1 MRKRTLPLALGITV
15 VIGLL
20 TAPAAHAAFSV
31 AEIAFPGGAVTFYSG
46 FTGAGT
52 SIRFTFDDTCDPPG
66 TCDAQTTF
74 SLRLREQ
81 GGPTVYSESVT
92 INPAVTDS
100 PHTVPFDWA
109 ALHTNVQKK
118 YEVAVFQN
126 GVATPKRVRAFTLK
140 PYLVNITSISPD
152 PFFPTID
159 DGFKDTTT
167 ISYHLAANSNPVE
180 VIIKSGSTE
189 LVHQTRPNLVA
200 RTQPYVFTW
209 DGENAANEVQPE
221 GVYTVIVQATDSG
234 QVFYSTQSTI
244 TLDRFFPATGSKVQ
258 EGTAFHHRG
267 TITVLRAGGNCTL
280 ARLNTPK
287 DLRINCSNARVRVYW
302 RWTLGE
308 PDAAIQ
314 SQTFNLVAVPG
325 YTCGATTG
333 RTGNDT
339 WIQVGAVGQRRCRVD
354 KARITYSFTDES

>member
-1 MRKRTLPLALGITV
+1 MRKRTIPLALGITV

-31 AEIAFPGGAVTFYSG
+31 ADISFPHGAVTFYSG
-46 FTGAGT
+46 FTGVGT
-52 SIRFTFDDTCDPPG
+52 DIRFTFNDFTSAQPG
-66 TCDAQTTF
+66 MDNTTQF
-74 SLRLREQ
+74 QLRLREQ
-81 GGPTVYSESVT
+81 GGGNVHVETVT
-92 INPAVTDS
+92 ITPSTQTS
-100 PHTVPFDWA
+100 PRTIPFDWP
-109 ALHTNVQKK
+109 ALTTNVQKK
-118 YEVAVFQN
+118 YEVAVFQGN
-126 GVATPKRVRAFTLK
+126 TQKRVRAFTLK
-140 PYLVNITSISPD
+140 PYLVKIISISPN

-200 RTQPYVFTW
+200 RSQPYVFTW
-209 DGENAANEVQPE
+209 DGENAANEVQAE

-244 TLDRFFPATGSKVQ
+244 TLDRFFTATASKVQ

-267 TITVLRAGGNCTL
+267 PITVLRSGGTCTL

-287 DLRINCSNARVRVYW
+287 DLRINCTNARVRVYW
-302 RWTLGE
+302 RWTLNE

-314 SQTFNLVAVPG
+314 TQTFNLIAVPG
-325 YTCGATTG
+325 FTCGATTG